1 MSKYIDVVDN
11 FEINNHIENDKNN
24 SKIYYIGDRE
34 IDYIFDYF
42 NKLNND
48 NSHKITNDDICTP
61 MECVKKMID
70 YIPSDFWKNKNLK
83 ILDPCCGNGNFGR
96 IVELKQVKTIF
107 DITKMNLVRY
117 NNCKTLLNPKN
128 IQNNNFFELTDEWN
142 NHFDLIMANPPYSG
156 GGNKNKSLS
165 NHFIE
170 KSMDMLNDGGY
181 LCFITPNNW
190 MT

>member
-1 MSKYIDVVDN
+1 MK
-11 FEINNHIENDKNN
+11 
-24 SKIYYIGDRE
+24 
-34 IDYIFDYF
+34 
-42 NKLNND
+42 
-48 NSHKITNDDICTP
+48 
-61 MECVKKMID
+61 CVKKMID
-70 YIPSDFWKNKNLK
+70 YIPTDFWKNKNLK
-83 ILDPCCGNGNFGR
+83 ILDPCCGNGNFGAYCR
-96 IVELKQVKTIF
+96 TKTSEDNIWYNE
-107 DITKMNLVRY
+107 MNLVRY

-142 NHFDLIMANPPYSG
+142 NHFHLIMANHPYSG

-190 MT
+190 MTYNTNNTTLKKITNTR